1 MSFVD
6 SLDSVL
12 MLYAYAS
19 PSRSTPE
26 GKIRLFQSTK
36 IELDQAAD
44 RRVLEQAPP
53 TPDAFDGDHPTR
65 EDIADSRSVKD
76 SNTVKDSKARV
87 MSDMAIIPTLAANEA
102 TSSQNQPNI
111 QAIDTKKQVISSLS
125 ITLTALSIIV
135 ALR

>member
-26 GKIRLFQSTK
+26 GKIGLFQSTK
-36 IELDQAAD
+36 LELDEEAD
-44 RRVLEQAPP
+44 RLVLEDTIPGATAQVVEDDLAN
-53 TPDAFDGDHPTR
+53 R
-65 EDIADSRSVKD
+65 EDSAAINK
-76 SNTVKDSKARV
+76 TKDSKAQV
-87 MSDMAIIPTLAANEA
+87 MESLPVLPRLDINEA
-102 TSSQNQPNI
+102 TQSQNGPDA

-125 ITLTALSIIV
+125 VTLTALSIIV

>member
-26 GKIRLFQSTK
+26 GKIGLFQSRK
-36 IELDQAAD
+36 IKLDEEAD
-44 RRVLEQAPP
+44 RLVLEEAPQSP
-53 TPDAFDGDHPTR
+53 TSANMEDNIAIR
-65 EDIADSRSVKD
+65 EDSAPIDNSKDGKLDSLPVL
-76 SNTVKDSKARV
+76 
-87 MSDMAIIPTLAANEA
+87 PTLDMNEA
-102 TSSQNQPNI
+102 SPSHSRPDT
-111 QAIDTKKQVISSLS
+111 QAIDSKKQVISSLS
-125 ITLTALSIIV
+125 VTLTALSIIV

>member
-26 GKIRLFQSTK
+26 GKIGLFQSTK
-36 IELDQAAD
+36 IELDEEAD
-44 RRVLEQAPP
+44 RLVLEETHPDP
-53 TPDAFDGDHPTR
+53 TAEIVEDDIVIR
-65 EDIADSRSVKD
+65 EDSAPIDK
-76 SNTVKDSKARV
+76 TKDSKSQV
-87 MSDMAIIPTLAANEA
+87 MDSLPVLPMLAMNEA
-102 TSSQNQPNI
+102 SGSQNGPDT

-125 ITLTALSIIV
+125 VTLTALSIIV

>member
-26 GKIRLFQSTK
+26 GKIGLFQSTK
-36 IELDQAAD
+36 IESIEEAD
-44 RRVLEQAPP
+44 LLPVSNDIEPEDRVVDLP
-53 TPDAFDGDHPTR
+53 TSAEVVDPAKDG
-65 EDIADSRSVKD
+65 K
-76 SNTVKDSKARV
+76 KQV
-87 MSDMAIIPTLAANEA
+87 MSEMAIVPTLENEA
-102 TSSQNQPNI
+102 GQSPSGSRPND
-111 QAIDTKKQVISSLS
+111 QVIDKKTQVISSLS
-125 ITLTALSIIV
+125 VTLTALSIIV

>member
-26 GKIRLFQSTK
+26 GKIGLFQSTK
-36 IELDQAAD
+36 IKLDEEAD
-44 RRVLEQAPP
+44 RLVLEETPMSP
-53 TPDAFDGDHPTR
+53 TTGTVEDDIPIR
-65 EDIADSRSVKD
+65 EDSAPIDK
-76 SNTVKDSKARV
+76 TKDSKSQV
-87 MSDMAIIPTLAANEA
+87 MDGLPVLPRLAMNEA
-102 TSSQNQPNI
+102 TGSHSGPDT

-125 ITLTALSIIV
+125 VTLTALSIIV

>member
-26 GKIRLFQSTK
+26 GKIGLFQSTK
-36 IELDQAAD
+36 IELDEEAD
-44 RRVLEQAPP
+44 RLVLEEAHPDLTNEVIDHDLATQENSAPVDK
-53 TPDAFDGDHPTR
+53 TKDNKSQVM
-65 EDIADSRSVKD
+65 DSLPVL
-76 SNTVKDSKARV
+76 
-87 MSDMAIIPTLAANEA
+87 PTLNMNGA
-102 TSSQNQPNI
+102 SQSRIGPDT

-125 ITLTALSIIV
+125 VTLTALSIIV

>member
-12 MLYAYAS
+12 MIYAYAS

-26 GKIRLFQSTK
+26 GKIGLFQSTK
-36 IELDQAAD
+36 IELDEEAN
-44 RRVLEQAPP
+44 RLVLEEAQPVLTTDVVEDEHA
-53 TPDAFDGDHPTR
+53 TR
-65 EDIADSRSVKD
+65 ENPAPSDK
-76 SNTVKDSKARV
+76 TKDSKSQV
-87 MSDMAIIPTLAANEA
+87 MDSLPVLPTLDMNEA
-102 TSSQNQPNI
+102 SPSHSGPDT

-125 ITLTALSIIV
+125 VTLTALSIIV

>member
-26 GKIRLFQSTK
+26 GKIGLFQSTK
-36 IELDQAAD
+36 IKLDEEAD
-44 RRVLEQAPP
+44 RLVLEDTRPSSTTGIVEA
-53 TPDAFDGDHPTR
+53 DVATR
-65 EDIADSRSVKD
+65 EDSAPIDK
-76 SNTVKDSKARV
+76 TKDSKSQV
-87 MSDMAIIPTLAANEA
+87 MDSLPVLPTLDMNEA
-102 TSSQNQPNI
+102 SPSHSGPDI

-125 ITLTALSIIV
+125 VTLTALSIIV

>member
-26 GKIRLFQSTK
+26 GKIGLFQSTK
-36 IELDQAAD
+36 IKLDEEAD
-44 RRVLEQAPP
+44 RLVLEDMQPGSTTEVLNHDSA
-53 TPDAFDGDHPTR
+53 TR
-65 EDIADSRSVKD
+65 ENSAPVHKT
-76 SNTVKDSKARV
+76 NDSKDGKSQVIDSPPAL
-87 MSDMAIIPTLAANEA
+87 PTLDMNEA
-102 TSSQNQPNI
+102 SPSQSMTDA
-111 QAIDTKKQVISSLS
+111 QAIDSKKQVISSLS
-125 ITLTALSIIV
+125 VALTALSIIV

>member
-26 GKIRLFQSTK
+26 GKIGLFQSAK
-36 IELDQAAD
+36 IELDEEAD
-44 RRVLEQAPP
+44 RLVHED
-53 TPDAFDGDHPTR
+53 TPLDSTTGIMND
-65 EDIADSRSVKD
+65 DIATPEEPAPIDK
-76 SNTVKDSKARV
+76 TKDSKSQMMESLPV
-87 MSDMAIIPTLAANEA
+87 LPTLDMNEGS
-102 TSSQNQPNI
+102 SSQSGPDT

-125 ITLTALSIIV
+125 VTLTALSIIV

>member
-26 GKIRLFQSTK
+26 GKIGLFQSAK
-36 IELDQAAD
+36 IELDEEAD
-44 RRVLEQAPP
+44 RLVLEEAHPDTTNEVLDRDLATGEDSAPIDKTKDSKSRVLESLPVLP
-53 TPDAFDGDHPTR
+53 TLDMHEATG
-65 EDIADSRSVKD
+65 SRSGPD
-76 SNTVKDSKARV
+76 S
-87 MSDMAIIPTLAANEA
+87 
-102 TSSQNQPNI
+102 

-125 ITLTALSIIV
+125 VTLTALSIIV

>member
-26 GKIRLFQSTK
+26 GKIGLFQSTK
-36 IELDQAAD
+36 IKLDEESD
-44 RRVLEQAPP
+44 RLVLQETHISP
-53 TPDAFDGDHPTR
+53 TTGTVENDIPIR
-65 EDIADSRSVKD
+65 EDSAPIDK
-76 SNTVKDSKARV
+76 TKDSKSQV
-87 MSDMAIIPTLAANEA
+87 MESLPVLPTLDMNEA
-102 TSSQNQPNI
+102 SPSHSGTDT

-125 ITLTALSIIV
+125 VTLTALSIIV

>member
-26 GKIRLFQSTK
+26 GKIGLFQSTK
-36 IELDQAAD
+36 IELDEEAN
-44 RRVLEQAPP
+44 RLVLEDTIAGATAQVVEDDLAN
-53 TPDAFDGDHPTR
+53 R
-65 EDIADSRSVKD
+65 EDSAAINK
-76 SNTVKDSKARV
+76 TKDSKSQV
-87 MSDMAIIPTLAANEA
+87 MDNLPVLPTLAMNEA
-102 TSSQNQPNI
+102 SGSQSGPDT

-125 ITLTALSIIV
+125 VTLTALSIIV

>member
-26 GKIRLFQSTK
+26 GKIGLFQSTK
-36 IELDQAAD
+36 IELDEEAD
-44 RRVLEQAPP
+44 RLVLEDVPASTLPE
-53 TPDAFDGDHPTR
+53 DDSAR
-65 EDIADSRSVKD
+65 EGVAEVDPA
-76 SNTVKDSKARV
+76 KDSKAHAQV
-87 MSDMAIIPTLAANEA
+87 TEDVPILPIVAADQGTQSPSGPGN
-102 TSSQNQPNI
+102 
-111 QAIDTKKQVISSLS
+111 QAIDKKTQVISSLS
-125 ITLTALSIIV
+125 VTLTALSIIV